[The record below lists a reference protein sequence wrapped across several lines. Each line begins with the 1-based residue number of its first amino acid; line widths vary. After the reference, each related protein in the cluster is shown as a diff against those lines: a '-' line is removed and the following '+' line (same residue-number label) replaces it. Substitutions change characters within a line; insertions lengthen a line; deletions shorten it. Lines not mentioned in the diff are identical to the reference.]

1 MQPHQPHERPTTA
14 PLPDPKRQ
22 RVGDPTPPASTPA
35 HDDGD
40 DAAFWLAAVQETS
53 AIAVRG
59 PAQAVA
65 PAVSRVVQP
74 YSPAAAPRP
83 TLPPHASRPRT
94 CQFGVSAAPGAM
106 HSATAPLGARSHTAP
121 TVVKGVTTQPPRQ
134 ASAAALPPPC
144 LFGVSSVPR
153 VRPPMAG
160 ADEPDDSHQRGGFSR
175 AQRQPPTSP
184 PALASSQFPQRQAQP
199 PPLSSSM
206 IAQRPP
212 TLFTAAKPALP
223 PPVIMPYVAPSPSSS
238 SSSSSSSS
246 HGRSDSQVRP
256 GHETPIEGICCN
268 CRGGTRE
275 TKTAV
280 TKGGANAGRRY
291 YVCLQRNQSGGCSFW
306 LWHDE
311 HGKARDAPTRD
322 PRAPHYR
329 EHLAHDLLHAS
340 GGRTAERLVVLA
352 REAAAAAAAGSAHR
366 AETSP
371 VTSALCGLE
380 GVATA
385 CNDHKATADAWIE
398 AVTDRWHVTRPVA
411 TDPSET
417 DAAGAARRMPL
428 VDLDLP
434 MGDTARAACHP
445 HTARQIACTAL
456 LAHMFAL
463 RGWRVVVQPP
473 QMAFY
478 QHVHLYIARGH
489 YDKEAYWVRVEP
501 AQRLDPRDPPDTP
514 VQYES
519 LWVQTAGPHP
529 DSPGWLTG
537 SHVDLV
543 AFEGA
548 EGFLLMDRRRLW
560 RYIDRHVMRTPGKAD
575 DQTTATAT
583 AGPSEPAVV
592 TDPAQADHRLLD
604 MGALGLCPHERR
616 TLLGLEALFQHD
628 DVDRQRHRDAPA
640 KSKVVIE
647 ETLFFDRA
655 IAGPYLARMGR
666 PALPAPDAPDPVQA
680 TESAVVAV
688 APQDDTGGT
697 AAPQDGAGGTAAPQD
712 SA

>member
-1 MQPHQPHERPTTA
+1 
-14 PLPDPKRQ
+14 
-22 RVGDPTPPASTPA
+22 
-35 HDDGD
+35 
-40 DAAFWLAAVQETS
+40 
-53 AIAVRG
+53 
-59 PAQAVA
+59 
-65 PAVSRVVQP
+65 
-74 YSPAAAPRP
+74 
-83 TLPPHASRPRT
+83 
-94 CQFGVSAAPGAM
+94 
-106 HSATAPLGARSHTAP
+106 
-121 TVVKGVTTQPPRQ
+121 
-134 ASAAALPPPC
+134 
-144 LFGVSSVPR
+144 
-153 VRPPMAG
+153 
-160 ADEPDDSHQRGGFSR
+160 
-175 AQRQPPTSP
+175 
-184 PALASSQFPQRQAQP
+184 
-199 PPLSSSM
+199 M
-206 IAQRPP
+206 IVQRPP

-223 PPVIMPYVAPSPSSS
+223 PPVITPYVAPSPSSS
-238 SSSSSSSS
+238 SASSSSSSY
-246 HGRSDSQVRP
+246 GRGDSQVRP
-256 GHETPIEGICCN
+256 GHETPIEGIFCN
-268 CRGGTRE
+268 CKGGTRE

-291 YVCLQRNQSGGCSFW
+291 YICPQRNQSGGCPFW

-311 HGKARDAPTRD
+311 HGKTRDAPARD

-352 REAAAAAAAGSAHR
+352 REAAAAGSTHR
-366 AETSP
+366 
-371 VTSALCGLE
+371 
-380 GVATA
+380 VATA
-385 CNDHKATADAWIE
+385 SATSVPCGPDQVATTRDDLEATADAWIE
-398 AVTDRWHVTRPVA
+398 AVRDRWHVTRPVA

-478 QHVHLYIARGH
+478 QHVHLYIARGR

-548 EGFLLMDRRRLW
+548 EGFLLVDRRRLW
-560 RYIDRHVMRTPGKAD
+560 RYIDRHVMRAPGKTV
-575 DQTTATAT
+575 DQTEMAMA
-583 AGPSEPAVV
+583 AGPAEPALV
-592 TDPAQADHRLLD
+592 TDPVQADHRLLD
-604 MGALGLCPHERR
+604 MGAVGLCPHERR

-640 KSKVVIE
+640 KGKVVIE

-666 PALPAPDAPDPVQA
+666 PALPAPDALNPIQA
-680 TESAVVAV
+680 IEPAVVAAAAV
-688 APQDDTGGT
+688 V
-697 AAPQDGAGGTAAPQD
+697 APQDGAGGMVAPQQD
-712 SA
+712 GA

>member
-1 MQPHQPHERPTTA
+1 M
-14 PLPDPKRQ
+14 
-22 RVGDPTPPASTPA
+22 
-35 HDDGD
+35 
-40 DAAFWLAAVQETS
+40 
-53 AIAVRG
+53 
-59 PAQAVA
+59 
-65 PAVSRVVQP
+65 
-74 YSPAAAPRP
+74 
-83 TLPPHASRPRT
+83 
-94 CQFGVSAAPGAM
+94 
-106 HSATAPLGARSHTAP
+106 
-121 TVVKGVTTQPPRQ
+121 
-134 ASAAALPPPC
+134 
-144 LFGVSSVPR
+144 
-153 VRPPMAG
+153 
-160 ADEPDDSHQRGGFSR
+160 
-175 AQRQPPTSP
+175 
-184 PALASSQFPQRQAQP
+184 
-199 PPLSSSM
+199 
-206 IAQRPP
+206 
-212 TLFTAAKPALP
+212 
-223 PPVIMPYVAPSPSSS
+223 
-238 SSSSSSSS
+238 
-246 HGRSDSQVRP
+246 RP
-256 GHETPIEGICCN
+256 GHEVPIQGIFCD

-280 TKGGANAGRRY
+280 TKSGANGGRRY
-291 YVCLQRNQSGGCSFW
+291 YVCTQRNQSGGCSFW

-311 HGKARDAPTRD
+311 HGKTRDAPSRD

-352 REAAAAAAAGSAHR
+352 REAAAAGSAHS
-366 AETSP
+366 AATASATSI
-371 VTSALCGLE
+371 SCGPDQ
-380 GVATA
+380 VATA
-385 CNDHKATADAWIE
+385 RDDPKATADAWIE

-473 QMAFY
+473 HMAFY
-478 QHVHLYIARGH
+478 QHVHLYIARGR

-501 AQRLDPRDPPDTP
+501 AQRLDPRDPPDAP

-519 LWVQTAGPHP
+519 LWVQIAGPHP

-543 AFEGA
+543 AFESA
-548 EGFLLMDRRRLW
+548 EGFLLVDRRRLW
-560 RYIDRHVMRTPGKAD
+560 RYIDRHVMRAPSRAD
-575 DQTTATAT
+575 DHTTATPT
-583 AGPSEPAVV
+583 AVPSEPAVV

-604 MGALGLCPHERR
+604 MGAVGLCPHERR
-616 TLLGLEALFQHD
+616 TLLALETLFQHD

-666 PALPAPDAPDPVQA
+666 PAPPVPDALNPIQA
-680 TESAVVAV
+680 TESPVVATAAAAAAVV
-688 APQDDTGGT
+688 PQGDASGM
-697 AAPQDGAGGTAAPQD
+697 AAPQDGA
-712 SA
+712 

>member
-1 MQPHQPHERPTTA
+1 
-14 PLPDPKRQ
+14 
-22 RVGDPTPPASTPA
+22 
-35 HDDGD
+35 
-40 DAAFWLAAVQETS
+40 
-53 AIAVRG
+53 
-59 PAQAVA
+59 
-65 PAVSRVVQP
+65 
-74 YSPAAAPRP
+74 
-83 TLPPHASRPRT
+83 
-94 CQFGVSAAPGAM
+94 
-106 HSATAPLGARSHTAP
+106 
-121 TVVKGVTTQPPRQ
+121 
-134 ASAAALPPPC
+134 
-144 LFGVSSVPR
+144 
-153 VRPPMAG
+153 
-160 ADEPDDSHQRGGFSR
+160 
-175 AQRQPPTSP
+175 
-184 PALASSQFPQRQAQP
+184 
-199 PPLSSSM
+199 M
-206 IAQRPP
+206 IVQRPP

-223 PPVIMPYVAPSPSSS
+223 PPVITPYVAPSPSSS
-238 SSSSSSSS
+238 SASSSSSSS
-246 HGRSDSQVRP
+246 YGRGDSQVRP
-256 GHETPIEGICCN
+256 GHETPIEGIFCN

-291 YVCLQRNQSGGCSFW
+291 YVCPQRNQSGGCPFW

-352 REAAAAAAAGSAHR
+352 REAAAAGSTPRAATASA
-366 AETSP
+366 TSVP
-371 VTSALCGLE
+371 CGLE
-380 GVATA
+380 GATA
-385 CNDHKATADAWIE
+385 CNDQKAIANAWIE
-398 AVTDRWHVTRPVA
+398 AVADRWHVTRPVA

-478 QHVHLYIARGH
+478 QHVHLYIARGR

-548 EGFLLMDRRRLW
+548 EGFLLVDRRRLW
-560 RYIDRHVMRTPGKAD
+560 RYIDRHVMRAPGKTV
-575 DQTTATAT
+575 DQTPTAT

-604 MGALGLCPHERR
+604 MGAVGLCPHERR

-666 PALPAPDAPDPVQA
+666 PALPVPGTLDPTQAIGSAIVADAA
-680 TESAVVAV
+680 
-688 APQDDTGGT
+688 
-697 AAPQDGAGGTAAPQD
+697 AAPQDGAGGMVAPQQD
-712 SA
+712 GA